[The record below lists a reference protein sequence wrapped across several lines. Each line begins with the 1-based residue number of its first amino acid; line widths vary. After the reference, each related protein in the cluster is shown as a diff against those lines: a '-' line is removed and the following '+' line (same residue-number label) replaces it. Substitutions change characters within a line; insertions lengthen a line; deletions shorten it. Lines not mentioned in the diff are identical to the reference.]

1 MRLCLVLLFF
11 GLTATAQDQ
20 FKPNGNPFHY
30 FETATDF
37 DSSCTSADGN
47 AKPDSGGA
55 AQNEV
60 KNNLAAKGPVKE
72 ITIKD
77 LAFLETETAKNKDY
91 ESWSGLHPPKTRKPF
106 QKMNFDLKEGRLV
119 QITAYIYEA
128 HTADLSSGESVN
140 CGIGTSKRAKHKVK
154 KPEAEESNDIHIA
167 LVETKEETTEED
179 AECESV
185 TAEVI
190 PHFRPAVWDE
200 SLFKSTLQGKLVR
213 LTGQL
218 MYDSAHK
225 PCSEDEEA
233 SPARQSSWEI
243 HPIYKVEK
251 CTEDDGKGNCTGE
264 WKEVE

>member
-1 MRLCLVLLFF
+1 MLFCA
-11 GLTATAQDQ
+11 LTATAQDQ
-20 FKPNGNPFHY
+20 FKPNGNPFHH
-30 FETATDF
+30 FGTATDF
-37 DSSCTSADGN
+37 DSTCPTVEGS

-60 KNNLAAKGPVKE
+60 KNNFAAKGAVKE

-77 LAFLETETAKNKDY
+77 LAFLETEIAKNKDY
-91 ESWSGLHPPKTRKPF
+91 ESWSGLHPPKNRKPF
-106 QKMNFDLKEGRLV
+106 NLKGSDLKEGRLV

-128 HTADLSSGESVN
+128 HTADVTGGESVN
-140 CGIGTSKRAKHKVK
+140 CGIGTSKKAKHKVK
-154 KPEAEESNDIHIA
+154 RPEAIESNDIHIA
-167 LVETKEETTEED
+167 LVETKEQTADED

-190 PHFRPAVWDE
+190 PHFRPAAWDE
-200 SLFKSTLQGKLVR
+200 KLFKSTLQGRLVR

-225 PCSEDEEA
+225 PCNEDEEA

-251 CTEDDGKGNCTGE
+251 CTEDDGSGKCTGE
-264 WKEVE
+264 WEEIQ